1 MNNPWLGLSSYT
13 EEALNEYKFYGR
25 TTAIATLTALI
36 RSNLFVTLYGRSGI
50 GKTSLLQA
58 GVFPQLRKSGF
69 SPVAIRLNTVTDG
82 SVPAAKVLWDALTEK
97 LKAIGYTYTQYD
109 SRDLY
114 HPDFH
119 DPMVFR
125 YLFGAGR
132 FVNSENKTTSSVM
145 VLDQFEEIL
154 YNAPKASRL
163 LITQLYALIDDNYNL
178 QISHPSWH
186 EETNFRIV
194 VSIREDD
201 LFLFEDWIDT
211 LNYAD
216 LKSNRYRLL
225 PLTEQE
231 AREIILEPLKSS
243 ADIFDK
249 EQQEEIADKII
260 DLARTS
266 SQNINTLMLSL
277 LCYVLYEDSIAKKK
291 PITLSD
297 LENYDNIIETYYLE
311 VIKNVPL
318 NQRYYLEDHLL
329 DESGRR
335 TYIYKEDLNKFAPD
349 AEKFIGNT
357 NQRLF
362 NVNQGRVEFIHD
374 QLASAVSKIRT
385 SRKKVR
391 RKINRPKI
399 VVGVLFVLLLFILSS
414 SPRNEGSKILRGYD
428 KIKGDG
434 NVETVVLESG
444 NDSIQCTIDDCPNLK
459 IIQIKNNNGNYNII
473 NCPSLINIEVPDSF
487 IGHIL
492 CYNCPNLGPEIKKE
506 NFFLPLNE
514 VQWYNE
520 GDTASCKIYKSLFAE
535 AIIQVTGKGP
545 YYIDT
550 LTRRVVVS
558 ENPIF
563 HNAERKHIL
572 MSVMHVSDSVKRT
585 LNCYVPYGYKEKFS
599 RLYEFQSFK
608 SINESSFL
616 ETSRYA
622 LEYKISSISIFFNK
636 HVNRIWRNL
645 AAIGI
650 IIVQL
655 LFWFTSYGWIKS
667 IAKYKKWGYKSRI
680 YIFLLSF
687 LYGLGMSAFAII
699 SFMVF
704 YWLTYNWIFPC
715 NQPVSTAIGT
725 LGCLVSMILVY
736 YESFKLD
743 KLWSNMKYKVLKR

>member
-114 HPDFH
+114 HPNFH

-132 FVNSENKTTSSVM
+132 FVNSENKTTSPVM

-329 DESGRR
+329 DEAGRR

-385 SRKKVR
+385 SRKEIR
-391 RKINRPKI
+391 RNVIRPY
-399 VVGVLFVLLLFILSS
+399 VLLCSLILLLLFFLSLQ
-414 SPRNEGSKILRGYD
+414 PRTGGD
-428 KIKGDG
+428 KTMTDYRYIG
-434 NVETVVLESG
+434 G
-444 NDSIQCTIDDCPNLK
+444 NDKVESVVFDSIRYSEIADCPNLK
-459 IIQIKNNNGNYNII
+459 KIQIRNNLSLCYIA
-473 NCPSLINIEVPDSF
+473 NCPSLVTIEKPDSF
-487 IGHIL
+487 SGNIL
-492 CYNCPNLGPEIKKE
+492 IYNCPNVK
-506 NFFLPLNE
+506 
-514 VQWYNE
+514 
-520 GDTASCKIYKSLFAE
+520 
-535 AIIQVTGKGP
+535 
-545 YYIDT
+545 
-550 LTRRVVVS
+550 
-558 ENPIF
+558 
-563 HNAERKHIL
+563 
-572 MSVMHVSDSVKRT
+572 MDSVICQFGTSGRHFESELFVSFGFKDGDVANYYYDLDCKKRKFIIKNIPIALEKDLYAMIGT
-585 LNCYVPYGYKEKFS
+585 HVPDSIKRELDCYVPLGYKNKLSGFTM
-599 RLYEFQSFK
+599 LQAFK
-608 SINESSFL
+608 SLNELSL
-616 ETSRYA
+616 IDTIQYA
-622 LEYKISSISIFFNK
+622 LEAKTVRIVQYFNDNK
-636 HVNRIWRNL
+636 VWINL
-645 AAIGI
+645 AIAALTI
-650 IIVQL
+650 IQL
-655 LFWFTSYGWIKS
+655 FFWFISYGWINS
-667 IAKYKKWGYKSRI
+667 IAKFKKWGRKSKMI
-680 YIFLLSF
+680 VFTLSF
-687 LYGLGMSAFAII
+687 INGIGMSVFCMV
-699 SFMVF
+699 SFMAF
-704 YWLTYNWIFPC
+704 YWFTYNWLAPW
-715 NQPVSTAIGT
+715 NQPLSTIIGVVGAIS
-725 LGCLVSMILVY
+725 CLLLVY
-736 YESFKLD
+736 YKSFKLD
-743 KLWSNMKYKVLKR
+743 KLWSNVKYRVLKHQ

>member
-13 EEALNEYKFYGR
+13 EEALKEYKFYGR

-82 SVPAAKVLWDALTEK
+82 TVPAAKILWDTLTEK
-97 LKAIGYTYTQYD
+97 LKAIGYLYKQYD
-109 SRDLY
+109 SSDLY
-114 HPDFH
+114 NPDFH

-132 FVNSENKTTSSVM
+132 FVNSENKTTSPVM

-225 PLTEQE
+225 PLTELE
-231 AREIILEPLKSS
+231 AREIILEPLKSAS
-243 ADIFDK
+243 GIFDK
-249 EQQEEIADKII
+249 EHQEEIADKII

-297 LENYDNIIETYYLE
+297 LESYDNIIETYYME
-311 VIKNVPL
+311 VIKDLPI

-329 DESGRR
+329 DEEGRR
-335 TYIYKEDLNKFAPD
+335 TYIYKEDLNKFAPE
-349 AEKFIGNT
+349 AEKFIRNT

-362 NVNQGRVEFIHD
+362 NENQGRVEFIHD

-391 RKINRPKI
+391 RNVIRPY
-399 VVGVLFVLLLFILSS
+399 VLLCSLILLLLFFLSLQ
-414 SPRNEGSKILRGYD
+414 PRTGGD
-428 KIKGDG
+428 KTMMNYRYIA
-434 NVETVVLESG
+434 G
-444 NDSIQCTIDDCPNLK
+444 NDKVESVVCDSSDISVADCPFLKNVKMKDRTGSVFVNNCPNLVK
-459 IIQIKNNNGNYNII
+459 
-473 NCPSLINIEVPDSF
+473 IEVPDSF
-487 IGHIL
+487 EASVR
-492 CYNCPNLGPEIKKE
+492 YFNCPNLEKKEFIKPSYLLSIDSLHRSEEYMFRYIDSCNVTYFYEIKQYEKKFIVK
-506 NFFLPLNE
+506 NIPIALSKGKL
-514 VQWYNE
+514 WMSY
-520 GDTASCKIYKSLFAE
+520 AMSK
-535 AIIQVTGKGP
+535 TGIP
-545 YYIDT
+545 
-550 LTRRVVVS
+550 
-558 ENPIF
+558 
-563 HNAERKHIL
+563 
-572 MSVMHVSDSVKRT
+572 DSVKRE
-585 LNCYVPYGYKEKFS
+585 LDCYVPLGCKNKLSNFAM
-599 RLYEFQSFK
+599 FQAFK
-608 SINESSFL
+608 SMKELSLI
-616 ETSRYA
+616 ETIKYA
-622 LEYKISSISIFFNK
+622 VEYKFIAMLSFFK
-636 HVNRIWRNL
+636 WSKLWRVL
-645 AAIGI
+645 AITPLIAL
-650 IIVQL
+650 QL
-655 LFWFTSYGWIKS
+655 FFWFISYGWINS
-667 IAKYKKWGYKSRI
+667 IAKFKKWGRKSKMI
-680 YIFLLSF
+680 VFTLSF
-687 LYGLGMSAFAII
+687 INGIGMSVFCMV
-699 SFMVF
+699 SFMAF
-704 YWLTYNWIFPC
+704 YWLTYNWLAPW
-715 NQPVSTAIGT
+715 NQPLSTIIGVVGAIS
-725 LGCLVSMILVY
+725 CLLLVY
-736 YESFKLD
+736 YKSFKLD
-743 KLWSNMKYKVLKR
+743 KLWSNVKYRVLKHQ